1 MPRHRTPLAKAVLT
15 GADRKNPQR
24 YRDRSGPALSG
35 RPIGQAPAYL
45 SPLARAA
52 WRRFTAEL
60 PWLVHEDRAALELA
74 CELRGRLAD
83 TGQHVTA
90 ALLGAYR
97 GALVSL
103 GATPVDRAKIHH
115 GGHEEQSDPFAAF
128 TRSFRS

>member
-1 MPRHRTPLAKAVLT
+1 MPRHRTPLAKAALT

-24 YRDRSGPALSG
+24 YRDRSGPELSG
-35 RPIGQAPAYL
+35 RPIGQAPDYL
-45 SPLARAA
+45 SPSARAA

-83 TGQHVTA
+83 SGQQITA

-103 GATPVDRAKIHH
+103 GATPVDRAKVSR
-115 GGHEEQSDPFAAF
+115 GRKEERDDPFAAF
-128 TRSFRS
+128 TRGIQA